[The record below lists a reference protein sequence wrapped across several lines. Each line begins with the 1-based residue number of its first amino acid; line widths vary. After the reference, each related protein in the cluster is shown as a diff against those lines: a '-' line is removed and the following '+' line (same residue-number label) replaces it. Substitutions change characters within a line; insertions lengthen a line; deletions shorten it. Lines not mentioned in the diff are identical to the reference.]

1 MPLGYRPQ
9 WNCQQECNNKHVVI
23 DLRSFSTHIVKREFF
38 WRTATSYHWRQSFM
52 PQMSNKPR
60 HVVDKHRQL
69 VCGIIHPTSLLP
81 AHNFPWSW
89 LCVKLRATWTNPKA
103 TLERLFHNINQQKRK
118 STLHNGFHATPSA
131 VDYVQERQCGRTV
144 GYISLQ
150 DMTLDKAQVFPEGVT
165 HSLEF

>member
-1 MPLGYRPQ
+1 M
-9 WNCQQECNNKHVVI
+9 
-23 DLRSFSTHIVKREFF
+23 DLHSFSTHIVKREFF
-38 WRTATSYHWRQSFM
+38 WHTATSYHWRQSFM

-60 HVVDKHRQL
+60 HVVDKQNAKESDCYCRIRQL
-69 VCGIIHPTSLLP
+69 VCGIIIHPTSLLL

-131 VDYVQERQCGRTV
+131 VDYVQERQWGRTV

-150 DMTLDKAQVFPEGVT
+150 DMTLDKPQAFPERAT
-165 HSLEF
+165 HSLEY